1 MKLIYTLIFL
11 AVSAIANAQ
20 NAYDYVPASA
30 QIVFSMNLEQLN
42 KKSGDINYLKYL
54 KPLLK
59 SQGYGYYNSYDSEGY
74 CELINI
80 NDVLFNT
87 STYGINAS
95 ANVIMYRISVNKTSG
110 SVFVFTLKHPEKF
123 ESQLMANC
131 ENKKSIQ
138 KKSTV
143 NGIFYLSD
151 NTSVAINGNIAVVF
165 NKDYNYYESIN
176 SVETN
181 EFDSTYKVDKRNDNY
196 RVDSLYFEKLNSGK
210 ISNYRES
217 TEDAMN
223 MSDTMIIYEANKR
236 NEEKLKAILENKY
249 KDLLYMVESFV
260 QVQADGIYKNRNFS
274 KMLSQYNDA
283 SIFINTSS
291 MLYQS
296 NFGMSSLLWGSSM
309 FNEKETITNQNLLSS
324 GINSFYSINFLYG
337 AASIKFQSSYNDK
350 AFSYIKSIFDV
361 KQNKKLLKYIDGKN
375 LLGYMSIAINNKEMG
390 RFYGDM
396 YSEILNNLP
405 QVSKDNY
412 LANIA
417 PAMELIYAF
426 IDKEMLY
433 NTIDGRAIIAC
444 TGFENMKVSYK
455 TYKYDDDFNRQEITE
470 ERLEKQAKMLA
481 VMSIGNHENAKKL
494 FDIISKFNVFT
505 KLRDNVITLKAMRDM
520 PFNLYMVL
528 KEDAFIITN
537 DANIALNETKFDNI
551 NDKDKSNIMSHNM
564 AMNIKIQDVMS
575 QMKEFYP
582 NGEDGGMF
590 KFMESYGMFEMVD
603 DKPSD
608 NMYGASAIL
617 RLKDGSENALYYI
630 LKTMTSIR

>member
-1 MKLIYTLIFL
+1 
-11 AVSAIANAQ
+11 
-20 NAYDYVPASA
+20 
-30 QIVFSMNLEQLN
+30 
-42 KKSGDINYLKYL
+42 
-54 KPLLK
+54 
-59 SQGYGYYNSYDSEGY
+59 
-74 CELINI
+74 
-80 NDVLFNT
+80 
-87 STYGINAS
+87 
-95 ANVIMYRISVNKTSG
+95 
-110 SVFVFTLKHPEKF
+110 
-123 ESQLMANC
+123 
-131 ENKKSIQ
+131 
-138 KKSTV
+138 
-143 NGIFYLSD
+143 
-151 NTSVAINGNIAVVF
+151 
-165 NKDYNYYESIN
+165 
-176 SVETN
+176 
-181 EFDSTYKVDKRNDNY
+181 
-196 RVDSLYFEKLNSGK
+196 
-210 ISNYRES
+210 
-217 TEDAMN
+217 
-223 MSDTMIIYEANKR
+223 
-236 NEEKLKAILENKY
+236 
-249 KDLLYMVESFV
+249 
-260 QVQADGIYKNRNFS
+260 
-274 KMLSQYNDA
+274 
-283 SIFINTSS
+283 
-291 MLYQS
+291 
-296 NFGMSSLLWGSSM
+296 
-309 FNEKETITNQNLLSS
+309 
-324 GINSFYSINFLYG
+324 
-337 AASIKFQSSYNDK
+337 
-350 AFSYIKSIFDV
+350 
-361 KQNKKLLKYIDGKN
+361 
-375 LLGYMSIAINNKEMG
+375 MSIAINNKEMG

-575 QMKEFYP
+575 QMKDFYP